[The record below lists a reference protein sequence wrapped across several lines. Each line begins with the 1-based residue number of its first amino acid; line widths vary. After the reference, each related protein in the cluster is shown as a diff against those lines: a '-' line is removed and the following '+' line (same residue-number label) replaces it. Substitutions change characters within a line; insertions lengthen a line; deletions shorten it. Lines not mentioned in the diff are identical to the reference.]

1 MIRFSRYYHAASSYV
16 YRHMS
21 KCLRYWI
28 AASLLHV
35 AAFAAIQLQL
45 TPSVPSP
52 QPVGTTVTW
61 TATATDS
68 NHGLLNYRY
77 IVAYDNVPGT
87 VKDYS
92 QANTF
97 NWTPSVWEGNYVIQ
111 VKVRN
116 NSTQETAQVSMPF
129 TVISRVSGAKPVAS
143 ATANPLV
150 ALFSAP
156 ACPSGSVMRVRFRG
170 AGTQIADY
178 TNWRSCR
185 PGLSMNFYIAGMRAN
200 ASYFLTPETATG
212 GVVTDGTTIGFQT
225 GTPTVT
231 FPSMTTPIPASGEDS
246 LGDHVLLMD
255 GLFQNGG
262 FPLAT
267 DLAGNV
273 IWYYA
278 AFDSPTQT
286 GAILTR
292 AVPGGT
298 MLVIANGPNSANSV
312 TNSQILREIDLAGN
326 TVRETNATRIR
337 EQLVA
342 MGGQSACAM
351 GGAACLFGA
360 FHHEAIR
367 LPNGDTMAFGD
378 VEQMFPAGTQGST
391 GPVDIIGDIIVELDQ
406 NFQVVWSWSAFDHD
420 GGGTQ
425 LDINRPAVLGET
437 CKQGGGGCPPL
448 YLASVANDWLHSN
461 SLQYR
466 TTDHNLIMSLR
477 HQDWVIKIDYQDG
490 QGTGDILWRLGN
502 EGDFSIISTD
512 PWPWFSHQHDAGF
525 EPNGVF
531 DVFDD
536 GNTRV
541 ADNPGLT
548 ENSRGQA
555 YRINET
561 TMVATQILNADLGV
575 YSFALGSA
583 QLLSNGNYH
592 FLAGINTGPSGSEF
606 SQSIEVLPNG
616 SIGFIE
622 QSTDTAYRSFRMPNL
637 YSPPTT

>member
-1 MIRFSRYYHAASSYV
+1 MH
-16 YRHMS
+16 
-21 KCLRYWI
+21 LP
-28 AASLLHV
+28 
-35 AAFAAIQLQL
+35 AFAAIQVQL
-45 TPSVPSP
+45 TPSVLSP
-52 QPVGTTVTW
+52 QPVGTIVTW
-61 TATATDS
+61 TAAATDP
-68 NHGLLNYRY
+68 NPGLLNYRY
-77 IVAYDNVPGT
+77 IVTYDNVPGI
-87 VKDYS
+87 VRDYS

-97 NWTPSVWEGNYVIQ
+97 NWTASAWEGGYVVQ
-111 VKVRN
+111 VTVRN
-116 NSTQETAQVSMPF
+116 NSTRETARVSVPF
-129 TVISRVSGAKPVAS
+129 TLTSRVSGATPVAS

-150 ALFSAP
+150 ALYSAP
-156 ACPSGSVMRVRFRG
+156 ACPSGSSMRVGFRQVG
-170 AGTQIADY
+170 AVSADY

-185 PGLSMNFYIAGMRAN
+185 PPLSMNFYIAGMQAK
-200 ASYFLTPETATG
+200 SPYYLTSQTNTG
-212 GVVTDGTTIGFQT
+212 GVVTNGTTIGFQT
-225 GTPTVT
+225 GTPTVA
-231 FPSMTTPIPASGEDS
+231 FPSITIPVPATSGDS

-255 GLFQNGG
+255 GLLTTHG

-278 AFDSPTQT
+278 ALDSPDQP
-286 GAILTR
+286 GALLPR
-292 AVPGGT
+292 VVPGGT
-298 MLVIANGPNSANSV
+298 MLVIADGTNSGNSV
-312 TNSQILREIDLAGN
+312 TAQQILREIDLAGN
-326 TVRETNATRIR
+326 TVRETNATRIQ

-342 MGGQSACAM
+342 MGGKSSCYI
-351 GGAACLFGA
+351 GGTVCLFGA

-592 FLAGINTGPSGSEF
+592 FLAGINTGPSGTF

-622 QSTDTAYRSFRMPNL
+622 QSTAQAYRSFRMPNL